1 MMNLEN
7 ILTQLKTS
15 TNPMGMMMNMLN
27 SNQKTQANQFQS
39 KSKEEQA
46 QMIADICNEKGI
58 SKEDLNKIINGLKG

>member
-1 MMNLEN
+1 
-7 ILTQLKTS
+7 
-15 TNPMGMMMNMLN
+15 MMMNMLN